1 MLYDAD
7 RILEMDFLR
16 DLNKNFAVI
25 TLAVSV
31 SLWPKADIRITK
43 NRVRLGAGLGKSG
56 RQ

>member
-7 RILEMDFLR
+7 RILEMGFLR

-31 SLWPKADIRITK
+31 SLWLRFPTFAII
-43 NRVRLGAGLGKSG
+43 LIWSSE
-56 RQ
+56 